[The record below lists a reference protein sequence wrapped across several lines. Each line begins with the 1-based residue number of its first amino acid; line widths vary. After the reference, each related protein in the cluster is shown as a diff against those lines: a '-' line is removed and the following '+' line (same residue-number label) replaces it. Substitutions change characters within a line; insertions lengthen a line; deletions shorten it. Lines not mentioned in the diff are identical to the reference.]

1 MNHAKIF
8 AGATLAFALML
19 GSAHVNASSE
29 AEYKAALTDAKLA
42 LNNAKKVKFLWRD
55 SGKILKKADKAAKSG
70 DFAKA
75 TKLANKAKRQG
86 ELALLQSKEQA
97 NAGPY

>member
-8 AGATLAFALML
+8 AGVALASVLML
-19 GSAHVNASSE
+19 GNAYASSSE
-29 AEYKAALTDAKLA
+29 AEYKSALNEAKTA
-42 LNNAKKVKFLWRD
+42 LNNAKKVQFLWRD

>member
-8 AGATLAFALML
+8 AGVALAFALML
-19 GSAHVNASSE
+19 GSAHASSSE
-29 AEYKAALTDAKLA
+29 AEYKSALTEAKTA
-42 LNNAKKVKFLWRD
+42 LNNAKKVQFLWRD